1 MSIAHIIN
9 EYEEQAQKSNDRPRR
24 ETLWSEAVIF
34 VMQAPSENVETLT
47 PGAELA
53 PHAGCLMVGVKKSD
67 HRDFPMY
74 RVAIGTILGD
84 GRFVP
89 GVEPR
94 ADLDQLRLGSVV
106 WNGTFGGLAKLLLA
120 AEEWINTDQGY
131 NVDRFISRKGGEG
144 RGGRDAKAVK
154 HTGKTERARAKG
166 KAKPARVS

>member
-1 MSIAHIIN
+1 VSIAHIIN
-9 EYEEQAQKSNDRPRR
+9 EYEEQNQKTSDRPKR
-24 ETLWSEAVIF
+24 ETVWSEAVIF
-34 VMQAPSENVETLT
+34 VAHVPSENVERLT
-47 PGAELA
+47 PGADLK

-74 RVAIGTILGD
+74 RIAIGTILGD

-89 GVEPR
+89 GVSPR

-106 WNGTFGGLAKLLLA
+106 WNGTFEGLTRLLHA
-120 AEEWINTDQGY
+120 AEEWINTDQGF

-144 RGGRDAKAVK
+144 RDRDAKAVK
-154 HTGKTERARAKG
+154 HTGKTERERAKG